1 MKKYPVSNLLK
12 YSKNISKNII
22 DSHLCSCR
30 LTETAL
36 HFLLS
41 CANCHNLR
49 LRYFSNLPQPLTL
62 SILEEDKKKLM
73 QSVDRI
79 TKEKTALLEQLMK
92 ATGSSDTIES
102 KIETEIQ
109 KLKDTLLAELSG
121 LKNQVEKSMTF
132 TRGCLS

>member
-1 MKKYPVSNLLK
+1 MKKYPVSNLF
-12 YSKNISKNII
+12 
-22 DSHLCSCR
+22 
-30 LTETAL
+30 TETAP
-36 HFLLS
+36 HCLLS

-49 LRYFSNLPQPLTL
+49 LGYFSSLPQPLIL
-62 SILEEDKKKLM
+62 SILEEDNEKLK

-92 ATGSSDTIES
+92 ATGSSDMES

-109 KLKDTLLAELSG
+109 ELKGTLLAELSG
-121 LKNQVEKSMTF
+121 LNSQVEKSMTF